1 MVDARFG
8 GRGCL
13 RAAGC
18 LMGVALGLAAVL
30 SVRLSLLVYLR
41 HMDLRRSLSVDWP
54 WAVGWR
60 GEKIML

>member
-18 LMGVALGLAAVL
+18 LMGVAMGLWDVS
-30 SVRLSLLVYLR
+30 SVRFSSLLCLGHVGLHR
-41 HMDLRRSLSVDWP
+41 MVSVDWP
-54 WAVGWR
+54 G
-60 GEKIML
+60 L